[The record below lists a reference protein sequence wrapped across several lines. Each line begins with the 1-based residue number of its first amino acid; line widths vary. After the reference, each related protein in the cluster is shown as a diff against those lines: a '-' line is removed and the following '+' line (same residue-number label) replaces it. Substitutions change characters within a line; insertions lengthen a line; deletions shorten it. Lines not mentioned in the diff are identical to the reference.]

1 VENRLDPRNE
11 FRRGDFFSL
20 KDLRVQEGEPFVS
33 DPDAERV
40 LEALIKIYQYWIA
53 LTDCDGFRVDTVKHV
68 SFEASRNF
76 CGAIH
81 EYAESIGKENFL
93 PNLNTTFRELVD
105 LKKEL
110 AKFMPAW
117 HYALGGRGAF

>member
-1 VENRLDPRNE
+1 MKWLPQALFWLGLISV
-11 FRRGDFFSL
+11 
-20 KDLRVQEGEPFVS
+20 PF
-33 DPDAERV
+33 A
-40 LEALIKIYQYWIA
+40 W
-53 LTDCDGFRVDTVKHV
+53 
-68 SFEASRNF
+68 
-76 CGAIH
+76 
-81 EYAESIGKENFL
+81 

>member
-1 VENRLDPRNE
+1 VSIDEHAFQRASGGDGDLD
-11 FRRGDFFSL
+11 
-20 KDLRVQEGEPFVS
+20 
-33 DPDAERV
+33 A
-40 LEALIKIYQYWIA
+40 AT
-53 LTDCDGFRVDTVKHV
+53 LTVTSAP
-68 SFEASRNF
+68 SF
-76 CGAIH
+76 
-81 EYAESIGKENFL
+81 K

>member
-1 VENRLDPRNE
+1 LFDAKA
-11 FRRGDFFSL
+11 RGD
-20 KDLRVQEGEPFVS
+20 
-33 DPDAERV
+33 
-40 LEALIKIYQYWIA
+40 
-53 LTDCDGFRVDTVKHV
+53 
-68 SFEASRNF
+68 
-76 CGAIH
+76 
-81 EYAESIGKENFL
+81 GK

>member
-1 VENRLDPRNE
+1 ML
-11 FRRGDFFSL
+11 RRGFRGRRVEPSL
-20 KDLRVQEGEPFVS
+20 AGMMTIGLR
-33 DPDAERV
+33 
-40 LEALIKIYQYWIA
+40 
-53 LTDCDGFRVDTVKHV
+53 
-68 SFEASRNF
+68 
-76 CGAIH
+76 
-81 EYAESIGKENFL
+81 